1 MALVVAGV
9 LAVWLLR
16 RAPEPPT
23 PAWRVE
29 VEDVTD
35 ADHARFESVTGATGR
50 PQRVGDLLLAT
61 VVTSSAGRYL
71 ADMTGS
77 VLVAVDPVTG
87 EIVWQLPF
95 AAPDER
101 SVTRCAV
108 TDAATIIC
116 VGAVDAGKGL
126 EVLTVDP
133 ATGSILER
141 LPAATRSPAA
151 VVPLGDGVLVVTR
164 FGDLAALG
172 AGGDVR
178 WEASAPGP
186 VIGSPAIAQVG
197 DAVLLEHDDERLL
210 VAPDGT
216 VRTASSRCEVTV
228 VAGEVW
234 ACGDNRTTG
243 YDAAGDR
250 LWEVSGELVEGDP
263 GAVTVHEAG
272 LARAVDPVSGTEGPA
287 VRLVDGE
294 GSAAARQHVLPDAV
308 VLTAETTGPDDPM
321 TPLASTVTLLDPET
335 HEAVWRRP
343 LDDPGVLLAEVAL
356 VGGTVVVVGESVHG
370 LDAATGVVRWE
381 RTAPALPGPVLAAAD
396 GVVVAGGSGA
406 LAGYRLLAG

>member
-1 MALVVAGV
+1 
-9 LAVWLLR
+9 
-16 RAPEPPT
+16 
-23 PAWRVE
+23 
-29 VEDVTD
+29 
-35 ADHARFESVTGATGR
+35 
-50 PQRVGDLLLAT
+50 
-61 VVTSSAGRYL
+61 AGRYL

-126 EVLTVDP
+126 EVLTVAP

-151 VVPLGDGVLVVTR
+151 VGPLGDGVLVVTR

-250 LWEVSGELVEGDP
+250 LWEV
-263 GAVTVHEAG
+263 
-272 LARAVDPVSGTEGPA
+272 
-287 VRLVDGE
+287 
-294 GSAAARQHVLPDAV
+294 
-308 VLTAETTGPDDPM
+308 
-321 TPLASTVTLLDPET
+321 
-335 HEAVWRRP
+335 
-343 LDDPGVLLAEVAL
+343 
-356 VGGTVVVVGESVHG
+356 
-370 LDAATGVVRWE
+370 
-381 RTAPALPGPVLAAAD
+381 
-396 GVVVAGGSGA
+396 
-406 LAGYRLLAG
+406 

>member
-1 MALVVAGV
+1 
-9 LAVWLLR
+9 
-16 RAPEPPT
+16 
-23 PAWRVE
+23 
-29 VEDVTD
+29 
-35 ADHARFESVTGATGR
+35 
-50 PQRVGDLLLAT
+50 
-61 VVTSSAGRYL
+61 
-71 ADMTGS
+71 
-77 VLVAVDPVTG
+77 
-87 EIVWQLPF
+87 
-95 AAPDER
+95 
-101 SVTRCAV
+101 
-108 TDAATIIC
+108 
-116 VGAVDAGKGL
+116 
-126 EVLTVDP
+126 
-133 ATGSILER
+133 
-141 LPAATRSPAA
+141 
-151 VVPLGDGVLVVTR
+151 GDGVLVVTR

-308 VLTAETTGPDDPM
+308 VLTAETTGPDGPM

-356 VGGTVVVVGESVHG
+356 VGTPWSSSARASTASTPRRTWCGGGGRRRRSPARCSRGPTAWSSPAGPVRWRGTGCSRAEPRSAGGGRRLVVGAAAERSDVADLRTAGQRGHLGARAAAEEHAEQRVVVR
-370 LDAATGVVRWE
+370 AAQRLGHQVPQRGQDRLPQLGRRRRAPE
-381 RTAPALPGPVLAAAD
+381 RLG
-396 GVVVAGGSGA
+396 
-406 LAGYRLLAG
+406 